1 MAFEPYGFDDGF
13 GEDYDTFVASIMGLS
28 ALLKMKGNHDYHVM
42 EKEGNAYLIIDTEE
56 IPILDAKQIDDTY
69 GKIIE
74 GTDPDYKTICVF
86 KRKGAGTNHKFL
98 RGLMGF
104 HLWKEEGLDGE
115 GSESYSYISGY
126 NSDNFNTGATFK
138 IGKVPHVRRICI
150 LKKDL
155 QERVWEDIQELKNM
169 LAVGF
174 GQWNELMTYPF
185 PFKFLQEYLDNQSE
199 TTLSKHWSEMQCF
212 KFFCFRYLVCSRL
225 FWCESMPIQ

>member
-104 HLWKEEGLDGE
+104 HLWKEEGLEGE

-150 LKKDL
+150 
-155 QERVWEDIQELKNM
+155 
-169 LAVGF
+169 
-174 GQWNELMTYPF
+174 
-185 PFKFLQEYLDNQSE
+185 
-199 TTLSKHWSEMQCF
+199 
-212 KFFCFRYLVCSRL
+212 
-225 FWCESMPIQ
+225 